1 MSEEI
6 QVNANQQFCEQL
18 SAMVDGELARDQV
31 RFLLRGVDTQ
41 SDLARRWSS
50 YHVIS
55 ATLRH
60 EYVALALPGNFAD
73 GIIGRLQTERGALA
87 GTTARRLGALRW
99 VGGGAIAAAVAVVAL
114 VVSRPVGDSVV
125 SARTTLGPVVAQQA
139 PAQQV
144 RSPYLPVLAP
154 PAAIANPLPMAGF
167 NANDV
172 LPASF
177 RFDSVLPDYYSPRG
191 NALLRSDLSATGVPY
206 VLYLRLPQRP
216 PATQAAPQSVAS
228 PQ

>member
-6 QVNANQQFCEQL
+6 EINTNQQICEQL
-18 SAMVDGELARDQV
+18 SALVDGELARDQV

-41 SDLARRWSS
+41 SDLARRWAS

-60 EYVALALPGNFAD
+60 EYVAVALPGNFAD
-73 GIIGRLQTERGALA
+73 VIIDRLQAQPGAVSAANARG
-87 GTTARRLGALRW
+87 LGALRW

-114 VVSRPVGDSVV
+114 VVSRPVGDGGAL
-125 SARTTLGPVVAQQA
+125 SATTLGPVVAQQV
-139 PAQQV
+139 PAQPA
-144 RSPYLPVLAP
+144 RAPYLPVLP

-177 RFDSVLPDYYSPRG
+177 DSVLPDYYSPRG
-191 NALLRSDLSATGVPY
+191 YALSRGDLPTAAVPY
-206 VLYLRLPQRP
+206 VLYLKPLQRP
-216 PATQAAPQSVAS
+216 PVAPPTSAS

>member
-6 QVNANQQFCEQL
+6 RANANEQICEQL
-18 SAMVDGELARDQV
+18 SALMDGELARDQV
-31 RFLLRGVDTQ
+31 RFLLRGIEAQ
-41 SDLARRWSS
+41 SDLARRWSN

-60 EYVALALPGNFAD
+60 EYVAVSLPANFAD
-73 GIIGRLQTERGALA
+73 GVIGRLDAQRAAAANG
-87 GTTARRLGALRW
+87 RRLGALRW

-114 VVSRPVGDSVV
+114 VVSRPIGDNGAL
-125 SARTTLGPVVAQQA
+125 SATTLGPVVAQQV
-139 PAQQV
+139 PAQPA
-144 RSPYLPVLAP
+144 RAPYLPVLP

-177 RFDSVLPDYYSPRG
+177 DSVLPDYYSPRG
-191 NALLRSDLSATGVPY
+191 NVLSSGDLPMLRVPY
-206 VLYLRLPQRP
+206 VLYLTPARRP
-216 PATQAAPQSVAS
+216 VGTQAAPVQNVAS

>member
-6 QVNANQQFCEQL
+6 EINASRQICEQL
-18 SAMVDGELARDQV
+18 SALVDGELARDQV
-31 RFLLRGVDTQ
+31 RFLLRGIDTQ

-73 GIIGRLQTERGALA
+73 GIIGRLQTESGALA

-114 VVSRPVGDSVV
+114 VVSRPVGDSG
-125 SARTTLGPVVAQQA
+125 SAGTTLGPAMAQQA
-139 PAQQV
+139 AARQV

-154 PAAIANPLPMAGF
+154 PPAIVNPLPMAGF

-177 RFDSVLPDYYSPRG
+177 DSVLPDYYSPRG
-191 NALLRSDLSATGVPY
+191 NTLSRSDLSATGIPY
-206 VLYLRLPQRP
+206 VLYYRAMQRS
-216 PATQAAPQSVAS
+216 PATQAAPQTVAS

>member
-6 QVNANQQFCEQL
+6 EINANQQICEQL
-18 SAMVDGELARDQV
+18 SALVDGELARDQV

-60 EYVALALPGNFAD
+60 EYVALALPGDFAD
-73 GIIGRLQTERGALA
+73 CIIGRLQTERGALA

-114 VVSRPVGDSVV
+114 VVSRPVGDSAV
-125 SARTTLGPVVAQQA
+125 SAGTTLGPVVAQQA
-139 PAQQV
+139 PARQV
-144 RSPYLPVLAP
+144 LSPYLPVLAP

-177 RFDSVLPDYYSPRG
+177 DSVLPDYYSPRG
-191 NALLRSDLSATGVPY
+191 NTLSRSDLSATGVPY
-206 VLYLRLPQRP
+206 VLYLRPVQRP
-216 PATQAAPQSVAS
+216 PAAQAAPQ
-228 PQ
+228 